1 MTANILPALQ
11 AMAVPIE
18 TLHPFEGNPHRG
30 DVDSIARSLAQLG
43 QHRPVVVDAEGRV
56 IVGNHTLLAARQLGW
71 TEIAAIVTDD
81 DDVTAQ
87 ARLLADNRTSEL
99 GTNDDSDLLAMLLRV
114 TSADTELLA
123 AASYGTSDLIELLSA
138 QPEPFLIEQENGS
151 DQSGDL
157 NATYAIV
164 VTCTDEMHQLELVE
178 RFMAEGLACRVLI
191 N

>member
-138 QPEPFLIEQENGS
+138 QPEPFLIGEFGPVDEDSQPRL
-151 DQSGDL
+151 DQAAS
-157 NATYAIV
+157 V
-164 VTCTDEMHQLELVE
+164 RCP
-178 RFMAEGLACRVLI
+178 ACGHEFVARR
-191 N
+191 